1 MLSHRAWRLAGAGA
15 LFALLM
21 GPALPGAAGGR
32 VLAHAQLVASSPGS
46 GTIVPEA
53 PDEIRLERIWL
64 DVYDDNARG
73 RHVYERLGFVQE
85 ATFRRGLFRHGRY
98 IDVHRMALLRDE
110 WSAAHSG

>member
-53 PDEIRLERIWL
+53 PDEIRRVFSEPLEARL
-64 DVYDDNARG
+64 SSADVADLNG
-73 RHVYERLGFVQE
+73 N
-85 ATFRRGLFRHGRY
+85 
-98 IDVHRMALLRDE
+98 ALLTRAGAVDPDDPYALVVTGAPLE
-110 WSAAHSG
+110 DGGIYLITWR